1 MRIPFRNTVNY
12 FRDAIFR
19 LVFQEAELE
28 ARREEERM
36 QEYRRQIIEEERQ
49 RLLQEHAT
57 KLLGYLPKVGHV
69 KFEL

>member
-1 MRIPFRNTVNY
+1 MKFMQVGFFQEN
-12 FRDAIFR
+12 IFR
-19 LVFQEAELE
+19 FVSQEAELE

-57 KLLGYLPKVGHV
+57 KLLGYLPKV
-69 KFEL
+69 